1 MGPTTN
7 NNRLKAMEEDLNL
20 IHNRVERI
28 KTNLTYLLQQLMQ
41 MMEWLETRSNLSN
54 KGEAVEEQV
63 EPSHYRME

>member
-7 NNRLKAMEEDLNL
+7 NNRLEAMEEDLNL
-20 IHNRVERI
+20 IYNRVERM

-41 MMEWLETRSNLSN
+41 RMEWLETRSNFSN

-63 EPSHYRME
+63 EPPHYRME